1 MILAFAIVQVVIAA
15 VAAVLCLALGLAGR
29 KPSDLSLGA
38 LALVE
43 LLLVVQLVVA
53 IVSPAIGNEPSGSV
67 LEFYV
72 YLVAALLIPALA
84 VFWAL
89 LERTRWSTVV
99 LGIAAFAIAVMVFR
113 MYQIWALQIA

>member
-1 MILAFAIVQVVIAA
+1 VILAFAIVQVVIAA

>member
-1 MILAFAIVQVVIAA
+1 MILAFTIVQVVIAA
-15 VAAVLCLALGLAGR
+15 VAAVLCAVLGLAGR
-29 KPSDLSLGA
+29 KPSDLTLGA

-43 LLLVVQLVVA
+43 LLLIAQLVVA
-53 IVSPAIGNEPSGSV
+53 IVAPAVGNPASGSV

-72 YLVAALLIPALA
+72 YLVSALLIPVLA